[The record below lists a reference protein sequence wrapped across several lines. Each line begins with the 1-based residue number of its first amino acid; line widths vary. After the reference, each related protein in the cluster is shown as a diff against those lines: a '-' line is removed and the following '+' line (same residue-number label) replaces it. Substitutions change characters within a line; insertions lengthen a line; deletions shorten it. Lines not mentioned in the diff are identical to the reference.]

1 MFIQI
6 IFDCVALPLCPELH
20 RTTFPRNE
28 DIGSFLRVN
37 GTVVRTVLPKL
48 LEYKRVYYC
57 TKCKEPFDIKV
68 LFHDFKLIN
77 NCNFHNQ
84 SLVIIALKNYA
95 LKFDL

>member
-1 MFIQI
+1 M
-6 IFDCVALPLCPELH
+6 CPELH
-20 RTTFPRNE
+20 RTIFPRNE

-68 LFHDFKLIN
+68 FFFFDFVAIGN
-77 NCNFHNQ
+77 NYHCLNQ
-84 SLVIIALKNYA
+84 DLVSIIIFIIVPTKNNT
-95 LKFDL
+95 L